1 MQLQSKH
8 DSATSFVD
16 AGNAYKKADP
26 QGEGSAAGR
35 HTGVWVVVIR
45 GSSLQTAQNPPKT
58 ASPPPGGKQR
68 DLGGARRKDLD
79 S

>member
-26 QGEGSAAGR
+26 QG
-35 HTGVWVVVIR
+35 
-45 GSSLQTAQNPPKT
+45 K
-58 ASPPPGGKQR
+58 GGKIR
-68 DLGGARRKDLD
+68 DCGVQIFLVA
-79 S
+79 

>member
-26 QGEGSAAGR
+26 QGEPCSVPCPPDLMQVVLLERDARASGR
-35 HTGVWVVVIR
+35 WRFG
-45 GSSLQTAQNPPKT
+45 
-58 ASPPPGGKQR
+58 
-68 DLGGARRKDLD
+68 DF
-79 S
+79 

>member
-26 QGEGSAAGR
+26 QGEPR
-35 HTGVWVVVIR
+35 TP
-45 GSSLQTAQNPPKT
+45 QT
-58 ASPPPGGKQR
+58 SHEFC
-68 DLGGARRKDLD
+68 
-79 S
+79 